1 MSTPSFLSTIKDIK
15 TTHPLKYRE
24 SSNNKELFN
33 SNTTNLLL
41 WWVNLSSPKKLQFY
55 LLNDFQRLKDEKEDE
70 SEIIDRLKNKNTK
83 IDCINQSFIIGESVP
98 TRGST
103 SSNSTKRHQLIWIL
117 LTKPKLR
124 WEFVL
129 FSFLF

>member
-1 MSTPSFLSTIKDIK
+1 
-15 TTHPLKYRE
+15 
-24 SSNNKELFN
+24 
-33 SNTTNLLL
+33 
-41 WWVNLSSPKKLQFY
+41 
-55 LLNDFQRLKDEKEDE
+55 LNDFQRLKDEKEDE

-124 WEFVL
+124 
-129 FSFLF
+129 